1 MTIYAKEFKETPEIK
16 YHVFKG
22 RKLVFCGTEA
32 LETISKAM
40 PLVWM
45 GGTRVTIKR
54 LDGTIFER
62 LPV

>member
-1 MTIYAKEFKETPEIK
+1 MTIYAKEFKENPKIK

-22 RKLVFCGTEA
+22 RKLVFCGTGA

-45 GGTRVTIKR
+45 GGTNVTIKR
-54 LDGTIFER
+54 PDGTVFER
-62 LPV
+62 LWA